1 MINLFKDVKEAS
13 MLSMT
18 LNKLQAIFHQQEI
31 QKSLGWIDTITEA
44 DELEVLRRAAE
55 QLIKINFD
63 SNKMHRGDIDTVIAI
78 DKKLHRHAN
87 KITHQYLTMIK
98 LNKALESEMYDAVYS
113 YQRQLYVK
121 YTQFLDAYL
130 VQKKTIFADDKM
142 NLILCLYLNATF
154 EMAKWRYFD
163 DQPAPTG
170 MWTNMCKVINC
181 AEKLSMMNKLLFMY
195 ENQKKETSIAALLK
209 QGFMLSTL
217 QKGNY
222 NRLQIQLAS
231 QIMKQWSTNP
241 LLLNKY
247 KQDIF
252 QFHID
257 ISSDVGP
264 MRVRGIE
271 KYADYRFWKTS
282 RLVDNIE
289 AYLCA
294 VDLQKPL
301 QPFGLEKLASVETIV
316 QLFKKLRVDWC
327 IKGCERQRRN
337 ETRYKR
343 NKIITVNYGLDD
355 ICKQINT
362 AKMQFE
368 AELSSKQTLE
378 PAMTQA
384 SQSARDNSSINYVAS
399 QNKAK
404 TEQWMLVDESVGGFA
419 VDLGKSYSSWIEIGK
434 LISYSMHGDTNLLV
448 IAEIKSIKKQ
458 KNGAY
463 RAGLAVLSTHG
474 ASIEVERVDRHSFSE
489 AASGYYIDEGET
501 NLKSF
506 NTFVGLFL
514 DKDDD
519 SKVNKPTLIV
529 PRSEYKRGNKL
540 SITIN
545 GDEQIFEMGA
555 ALMKQRDWVRLAL
568 PI

>member
-1 MINLFKDVKEAS
+1 

-18 LNKLQAIFHQQEI
+18 LNKLQTIFQQQEM
-31 QKSLGWIDTITEA
+31 QKSLGWMDTITEA
-44 DELEVLRRAAE
+44 DELEVLRRATE
-55 QLIKINFD
+55 QLSKFNFD
-63 SNKMHRGDIDTVIAI
+63 SSKMHKGDINTVVEI
-78 DKKLHRHAN
+78 DKKLHLHVHRVM
-87 KITHQYLTMIK
+87 HQYLTMVK
-98 LNKALESEMYDAVYS
+98 LNKVLEAEIYEVMYS
-113 YQRQLYVK
+113 YQRQLTVK

-130 VQKKTIFADDKM
+130 VQKKTVLADDKM

-163 DQPAPTG
+163 DQSAPTG
-170 MWTNMCKVINC
+170 MWANVCKVITC
-181 AEKLSMMNKLLFMY
+181 AEKLSMMNTLLFMY
-195 ENQKKETSIAALLK
+195 EHQEKETSIAALLK

-222 NRLQIQLAS
+222 NRLQIELAS
-231 QIMKQWSTNP
+231 QVMSLWSTNP

-247 KQDIF
+247 KQDVF
-252 QFHID
+252 QFYID
-257 ISSDVGP
+257 IGADVGP

-294 VDLQKPL
+294 VGLQKNL
-301 QPFGLEKLASVETIV
+301 QQFGLERLAPVETIV

-327 IKGCERQRRN
+327 VKGYERQRRN
-337 ETRYKR
+337 ETRHKR

-355 ICKQINT
+355 ICNQINVVKT
-362 AKMQFE
+362 QFDAESASMQNV
-368 AELSSKQTLE
+368 EL
-378 PAMTQA
+378 AIAAA
-384 SQSARDNSSINYVAS
+384 SQSSQDSPAINYVAS

-404 TEQWMLVDESVGGFA
+404 TEQWMLVDESAGGFA
-419 VDLGKSYSSWIEIGK
+419 VDLGKNYSSWIEVGK
-434 LISYSMHGDTNLLV
+434 LISYSSHGDANLLV

-463 RAGLAVLSTHG
+463 RAGLAVISAHG
-474 ASIEVERVDRHSFSE
+474 TSIEVERIDRHNFFE
-489 AASGYYIDEGET
+489 AASGYYIDESET
-501 NLKSF
+501 DLKSF

-514 DKDDD
+514 DKTDDI
-519 SKVNKPTLIV
+519 KTNKSSLIV

-540 SITIN
+540 SININ